1 MSKVT
6 RTDEGFKQM
15 RFDDLE
21 GPSMGHPGNTFLIFL
36 ILLTENVMHLL
47 GKRHVIDASG
57 CHIVG
62 RWWDTREITVRVIH
76 YALLLF
82 DRLQDDRF
90 HGKDDRCLSHGRFNQ

>member
-62 RWWDTREITVRVIH
+62 RWWDTREIT
-76 YALLLF
+76 
-82 DRLQDDRF
+82 DDRF